1 MKQWGRSRTS
11 YRQNKKVPHLDIVL
25 ALSGQDHMGM
35 GKAARLCRSRHQYGL
50 SFHARHE
57 VHSTPANAQLLH
69 AALNRNF
76 LNRFVK
82 CKRALTFPEHNIRRL
97 TLSSVEL

>member
-1 MKQWGRSRTS
+1 MKQGCRTS
-11 YRQNKKVPHLDIVL
+11 YGEKKVPYLDIFL

-50 SFHARHE
+50 TFYARHQ
-57 VHSTPANAQLLH
+57 VHSIPANAQLVH

-76 LNRFVK
+76 INIVWLNIRVL
-82 CKRALTFPEHNIRRL
+82 LTFPEHNIRRL

>member
-11 YRQNKKVPHLDIVL
+11 YRQNKKVPYLDIVL

-57 VHSTPANAQLLH
+57 VHSTPDNAQLLH

-82 CKRALTFPEHNIRRL
+82 CKRATYIPRAQYQTINTF
-97 TLSSVEL
+97 LS